1 MSDPILQ
8 LPNPVISTGAN
19 VEAVL
24 ADADAARSDFFN
36 QANAFFTE
44 QGHGA
49 EPAESA
55 PVALAKPAAQ
65 PVKSQAPAAAPVAAP
80 AKPVS
85 GKVPAAPV
93 APAAPA
99 PAPTT
104 PAVPAP
110 VSDDADLPRE
120 FRPGSVRA
128 EQWNKMHATRDA
140 LRVERDQLK
149 AKYEEAAQKLSTA
162 VPSEELTKQL
172 QALKAERD
180 TYLEKL
186 EAVAFER
193 SPRFEAAFKPRVDA
207 AVSLAKASV
216 GPEHATKVEQLLALP
231 DSEFRNVQLNTLA
244 EGLSPLAL
252 GKLANAIA
260 EVDKVNNERASV
272 AAKGSEI
279 WRQWQ
284 QEAQA
289 SQTQQQ
295 QLSSQ
300 EAQQVFASEFEG
312 WKDFEMFKEKPGD
325 AAHNQAVQQRLATA
339 KSIFS
344 GGLDLSELSRASFW
358 AALGPDLVGALT
370 AERSEKA
377 ALQAELAAL
386 RNAGPGNAGDGSSG
400 APSGDEVDSTLGYGG
415 GIAALVQR
423 EGLLR

>member
-1 MSDPILQ
+1 MPDPIIQ

-49 EPAESA
+49 EPAEPAPA
-55 PVALAKPAAQ
+55 PVAPAKPAAQ
-65 PVKSQAPAAAPVAAP
+65 PAKPQAPAAAPAVP
-80 AKPVS
+80 AKPAS
-85 GKVPAAPV
+85 GKVPVAPAAPV
-93 APAAPA
+93 APAPA
-99 PAPTT
+99 PAA
-104 PAVPAP
+104 PAAP
-110 VSDDADLPRE
+110 DDADLPRE

-140 LRVERDQLK
+140 LRAERDQLK
-149 AKYEEAAQKLSTA
+149 AKYEEATQKLSTA
-162 VPSEELTKQL
+162 VPSEDLTKQL

-193 SPRFEAAFKPRVDA
+193 SPRFEAAFKPRIDA
-207 AVSLAKASV
+207 AVSLAKSSV
-216 GPEHATKVEQLLALP
+216 GPEHATKVEQLLSLP
-231 DSEFRNVQLNTLA
+231 DSEFRNVQLNSLA

-260 EVDKVNNERASV
+260 EVDKVNNERASI

-295 QLSSQ
+295 HLSSQ
-300 EAQQVFASEFEG
+300 EAQQVFASEFDG

-325 AAHNQAVQQRLATA
+325 AAHNQAVAQRLATA

-400 APSGDEVDSTLGYGG
+400 APSGDEVDSALGYGG

-423 EGLLR
+423 EGLLK